1 MAKQD
6 HDSRFGGARR
16 MTDKTGR
23 DWIII
28 ALLVT
33 GSSSPSRP
41 SVAAII
47 SGFP

>member
-1 MAKQD
+1 
-6 HDSRFGGARR
+6 

-33 GSSSPSRP
+33 GAI
-41 SVAAII
+41 VALAAL
-47 SGFP
+47 GGCNPL